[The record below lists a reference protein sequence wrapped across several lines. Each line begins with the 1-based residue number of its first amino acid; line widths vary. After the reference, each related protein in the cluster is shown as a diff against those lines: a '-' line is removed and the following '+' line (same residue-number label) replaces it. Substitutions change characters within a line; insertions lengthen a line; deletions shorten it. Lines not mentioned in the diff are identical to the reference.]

1 MDTGE
6 IVRSYKQAKDP
17 ERQIKILSD
26 LTLKPIP
33 EIKEILIK
41 KGAYKEMVKWTK
53 EKDAELLQL
62 SNNKVSILT
71 IAE

>member
-41 KGAYKEMVKWTK
+41 KR
-53 EKDAELLQL
+53 
-62 SNNKVSILT
+62 SI
-71 IAE
+71 